1 MPWSLYTWA
10 CSWHLMEMPQRLLL
24 GSHGQHS
31 KAIGVLHINGASLS
45 PQQCHSSSHASLG
58 YWGRRLGSF
67 VLCCQRVNKQ
77 GKLQSFF
84 YAFPVLFSTTS
95 EPCEFMEVLESSTKV
110 VESLCSWPTFAKWS
124 SYQRQWGNVSTRPQT
139 SLCIIHAFNI
149 LRHRSLE
156 TCFPSPLWRPLEIS
170 ACHWSTYNF
179 KFPTA
184 VYDSVEWRYPIYI
197 VGLHGQMEL
206 PWCVA
211 CAVGLIVQQI
221 CSNQK
226 SPYLREPLELWW
238 SALLYIFL
246 IWASGLLLPPDNFF
260 WKNLEER

>member
-1 MPWSLYTWA
+1 
-10 CSWHLMEMPQRLLL
+10 MEDIQKQL
-24 GSHGQHS
+24 GSCISTTQ
-31 KAIGVLHINGASLS
+31 VFL
-45 PQQCHSSSHASLG
+45 HSSVTLLPMLHWDIKVGDLEVL
-58 YWGRRLGSF
+58 YF
-67 VLCCQRVNKQ
+67 VLKELIYKENCKV
-77 GKLQSFF
+77 LF

-95 EPCEFMEVLESSTKV
+95 EPCFMEVPESGTKV
-110 VESLCSWPTFAKWS
+110 VESWCSWPMFANWS
-124 SYQRQWGNVSTRPQT
+124 SYQRQWGNVFTRPLT
-139 SLCIIHAFNI
+139 SLCILHAFNI
-149 LRHRSLE
+149 PRHRSLE

-170 ACHWSTYNF
+170 TCHWSTYNF

-184 VYDSVEWRYPIYI
+184 VYDSVEWWYPIYI
-197 VGLHGQMEL
+197 LGLHGQMEL

-221 CSNQK
+221 CGNQK